1 MQREETWQRD
11 TLQILLQSEQKAP
24 YDLFPLWRRN
34 HTERQQYKRF
44 LAIDNASQR
53 TIMIASVDAMH
64 TRAESAEGKGE
75 TIVGAKEIAT
85 WLKKERNT
93 RVKHAAKTAA

>member
-1 MQREETWQRD
+1 MTCFLCGEEIT
-11 TLQILLQSEQKAP
+11 
-24 YDLFPLWRRN
+24 RN
-34 HTERQQYKRF
+34 INNTKGKKTKMR
-44 LAIDNASQR
+44 AINNASQR

-75 TIVGAKEIAT
+75 IMVGAKEIAT
-85 WLKKERNT
+85 WPKKERNT